1 MDDIYQILLNKK
13 DKRMSLS
20 KKLAIDHIPH
30 LIKGSRV
37 LMRVDFNVP
46 MKDGQITDP
55 KRIVSTLPSINY
67 LLDNGAKSVVLMS
80 HMGRPKGSA
89 NPKFSLAPLVPA
101 VSDYIGK
108 KVTWVPDCVGA
119 EASKATANAKDGE
132 VVLLENLRFYTA
144 EEGKG
149 EINGEKVKASDA
161 EIADFRKQLTTHGDL
176 YVNDAFGT
184 AHRAHSSMVG
194 IDVETRASGFLLKK
208 ELEYFSKVLEGPD
221 RPLTVVMG
229 GAKVKDKIQLIYN
242 MLDIVNEMII
252 GGGMAFTFDKVLNG
266 TNIGSS
272 LFDEEGAKTV
282 PDIMKKAQEKGVKI
296 HLPTDYVCADK
307 FAEDAKTMIRTNKEG
322 IDDGWL
328 GLDIGPNSIA
338 ANAEVIRRSKT
349 IFWNG
354 PQGVFEMPAF
364 AQGSLSMLD
373 EIIAATSKGA
383 TSVAG
388 GGDTVA
394 LLKKVK
400 GSAEKL
406 SHVSTGG
413 GASLELVEGK
423 QLPGVVALSEQS

>member
-1 MDDIYQILLNKK
+1 M
-13 DKRMSLS
+13 LS
-20 KKLAIDHIPH
+20 RKLAIDHIPH
-30 LIKGSRV
+30 LIKDKKV

-46 MKDGQITDP
+46 MKDGVITDP

-67 LLDNGAKSVVLMS
+67 LLDNGAKSVILMS
-80 HMGRPKGSA
+80 HMGRPKGS
-89 NPKFSLAPLVPA
+89 KQMQFSLNSLVPT
-101 VSDYIGK
+101 VEDLLK
-108 KVTWVPDCVGA
+108 RKVQFVPDCMGA
-119 EASKATANAKDGE
+119 DTAKACGEAKNGQ
-132 VVLLENLRFYTA
+132 VLMLENMRFYTA

-149 EINGEKVKASDA
+149 EINGEKVKATDA
-161 EIADFRKQLTTHGDL
+161 EIADFRKQLTGYGDI

-184 AHRAHSSMVG
+184 SHRAHSSMVG
-194 IDVETRASGFLLKK
+194 VDVETRASGFLLKK
-208 ELEYFSKVLEGPD
+208 ELEYFGKVLESPD

-242 MLDIVNEMII
+242 MLDIVDEMII
-252 GGGMAFTFDKVLNG
+252 GGGMAFTFDKVING
-266 TNIGSS
+266 TAIGAS

-282 PDIMKKAQEKGVKI
+282 PDIMKKAAEKGVKI

-307 FAEDAKTMIRTNKEG
+307 FSEDAKTMVRKCNEG

-328 GLDIGPNSIA
+328 GLDIGPDTIKS
-338 ANAEVIRRSKT
+338 NAEVIRRSKT
-349 IFWNG
+349 VFWNG
-354 PQGVFEMPAF
+354 PQGVFEIPAF
-364 AQGSLSMLD
+364 AAGSLSMLD
-373 EIIAATSKGA
+373 EIINMTGNGG

-394 LLKKVK
+394 LLKKVP

-423 QLPGVVALSEQS
+423 QLPGVVALSEIK

>member
-1 MDDIYQILLNKK
+1 
-13 DKRMSLS
+13 MSLS
-20 KKLAIDHIPH
+20 KKLAIDNIPH
-30 LIKGSRV
+30 LIKDKKV

-46 MKDGQITDP
+46 MKEGKITDP

-67 LLDNGAKSVVLMS
+67 LLDNGAKSVILMS
-80 HMGRPKGSA
+80 HRGRPKG
-89 NPKFSLAPLVPA
+89 NKNMDFSLNPIVPA
-101 VSDYIGK
+101 VEDFLK
-108 KVTWVPDCVGA
+108 RKVTWVPDCMGA
-119 EASKATANAKDGE
+119 DTAKACGESKDGQ
-132 VVLLENLRFYTA
+132 VLLLENMRFYTA

-149 EINGEKVKASDA
+149 EVNGEKVKASAD
-161 EIADFRKQLTTHGDL
+161 EIAAFRQALTGYGDI

-194 IDVETRASGFLLKK
+194 VDVETRAAGFLLKK
-208 ELEYFSKVLEGPD
+208 ELEYFSKVLESPD

-242 MLDIVNEMII
+242 MLDIVDEMII

-266 TNIGSS
+266 TQIGSS
-272 LFDEEGAKTV
+272 LFDEDGAKTV

-307 FAEDAKTMIRTNKEG
+307 FAEDAKTVVRTNKEG

-349 IFWNG
+349 VFWNG

-364 AQGSLSMLD
+364 ASGSLSMLD
-373 EIIAATSKGA
+373 EIINATASGA

-394 LLKKVK
+394 LLKKVP

-423 QLPGVVALSEQS
+423 QLPGVVALSEK

>member
-1 MDDIYQILLNKK
+1 
-13 DKRMSLS
+13 
-20 KKLAIDHIPH
+20 
-30 LIKGSRV
+30 
-37 LMRVDFNVP
+37 
-46 MKDGQITDP
+46 
-55 KRIVSTLPSINY
+55 
-67 LLDNGAKSVVLMS
+67 
-80 HMGRPKGSA
+80 
-89 NPKFSLAPLVPA
+89 
-101 VSDYIGK
+101 
-108 KVTWVPDCVGA
+108 
-119 EASKATANAKDGE
+119 
-132 VVLLENLRFYTA
+132 
-144 EEGKG
+144 
-149 EINGEKVKASDA
+149 
-161 EIADFRKQLTTHGDL
+161 
-176 YVNDAFGT
+176 
-184 AHRAHSSMVG
+184 MVG

-242 MLDIVNEMII
+242 MLDIVDEMII

-266 TNIGSS
+266 TQIGSS
-272 LFDEEGAKTV
+272 LFDEEGAATV
-282 PDIMKKAQEKGVKI
+282 PDIMKKAAEKGVKI

-307 FAEDAKTMIRTNKEG
+307 FAEDAQTVIRTNKEG

-328 GLDIGPNSIA
+328 GLDIGPKSIA

-349 IFWNG
+349 VFWNG

-364 AQGSLSMLD
+364 AAGSLSMLD
-373 EIIAATSKGA
+373 EIINATANGA

-400 GSAEKL
+400 GSADKL

-423 QLPGVVALSEQS
+423 

>member
-1 MDDIYQILLNKK
+1 
-13 DKRMSLS
+13 MSLS

-46 MKDGQITDP
+46 MKDGQISDP

-80 HMGRPKGSA
+80 HMGRPKGA
-89 NPKFSLAPLVPA
+89 PNDKFSLAPLVPA

-119 EASKATANAKDGE
+119 EASKVTANAKDGE

-149 EINGEKVKASDA
+149 EINGQKVKATEA
-161 EIADFRKQLTTHGDL
+161 EVADFRKQLTTHGDL

-242 MLDIVNEMII
+242 MLDIVDEMII

-349 IFWNG
+349 VFWNG

-373 EIIAATSKGA
+373 EIISATEKGA

-423 QLPGVVALSEQS
+423 QLPGVVALSEQ

>member
-1 MDDIYQILLNKK
+1 ML
-13 DKRMSLS
+13 KR
-20 KKLAIDHIPH
+20 PVTFVPE
-30 LIKGSRV
+30 V
-37 LMRVDFNVP
+37 LGAETAKTIGES
-46 MKDGQITDP
+46 KDGQ
-55 KRIVSTLPSINY
+55 
-67 LLDNGAKSVVLMS
+67 VL
-80 HMGRPKGSA
+80 
-89 NPKFSLAPLVPA
+89 
-101 VSDYIGK
+101 
-108 KVTWVPDCVGA
+108 
-119 EASKATANAKDGE
+119 
-132 VVLLENLRFYTA
+132 LLENMRFYTA

-149 EINGEKVKASDA
+149 EINGQKVKATDA
-161 EIADFRKQLTTHGDL
+161 EVAEFRQALTGYGDI

-194 IDVETRASGFLLKK
+194 VDVETRAAGFLLKK

-242 MLDIVNEMII
+242 MLDIVDEMII

-266 TNIGSS
+266 TNIGAS
-272 LFDEEGAKTV
+272 LYDEEGAKTV

-307 FAEDAKTMIRTNKEG
+307 FAEDAKTVIRTNKEG
-322 IDDGWL
+322 IDEGWL

-373 EIIAATSKGA
+373 EIIDATSKGA

-394 LLKKVK
+394 LLKKNP

-423 QLPGVVALSEQS
+423 QLPGVVALSEI

>member
-1 MDDIYQILLNKK
+1 
-13 DKRMSLS
+13 
-20 KKLAIDHIPH
+20 
-30 LIKGSRV
+30 
-37 LMRVDFNVP
+37 
-46 MKDGQITDP
+46 
-55 KRIVSTLPSINY
+55 
-67 LLDNGAKSVVLMS
+67 
-80 HMGRPKGSA
+80 MGRPKGQK
-89 NPKFSLAPLVPA
+89 NEKFSLAPLVPA

-108 KVTWVPDCVGA
+108 KVTWVPDCVGT
-119 EASKATANAKDGE
+119 EASKVTANAKDGE

-149 EINGEKVKASDA
+149 EVNGEKVKASAD
-161 EIADFRKQLTTHGDL
+161 EISAFRKQLTTHGDL

-242 MLDIVNEMII
+242 MLDIVDEMII

-266 TNIGSS
+266 TSIGSS

-349 IFWNG
+349 VFWNG

-373 EIIAATSKGA
+373 EIIAATQKGA

-423 QLPGVVALSEQS
+423 QLPGVVALSERQ

>member
-1 MDDIYQILLNKK
+1 M
-13 DKRMSLS
+13 LS
-20 KKLAIDHIPH
+20 RKLAIDHIPH
-30 LIKGSRV
+30 LIKDKKV
-37 LMRVDFNVP
+37 LKRVDFNVP
-46 MKDGQITDP
+46 MKEGVITDP

-67 LLDNGAKSVVLMS
+67 LLDNGAKSVILMS
-80 HMGRPKGSA
+80 HMGRPKGS
-89 NPKFSLAPLVPA
+89 KQMQFSLNPLVPA
-101 VSDYIGK
+101 VEDFLK
-108 KVTWVPDCVGA
+108 RKVQFVPDCIGA
-119 EASKATANAKDGE
+119 DTAKACGEAKDGQ
-132 VVLLENLRFYTA
+132 VLLLENMRFYTA

-149 EINGEKVKASDA
+149 EINGQKVKATDA
-161 EIADFRKQLTTHGDL
+161 EIADFRKQLTGYGDI

-184 AHRAHSSMVG
+184 SHRAHSSMVG
-194 IDVETRASGFLLKK
+194 VDVETRAAGFLLKK
-208 ELEYFSKVLEGPD
+208 ELEYFAKVLESPD

-242 MLDIVNEMII
+242 MLDIVDEMII

-266 TNIGSS
+266 TAIGSS

-282 PDIMKKAQEKGVKI
+282 PDIMKKAAEKGVKI

-307 FAEDAKTMIRTNKEG
+307 FAEDAKTCIRTNAEG

-328 GLDIGPNSIA
+328 GLDIGPNTIKS
-338 ANAEVIRRSKT
+338 NADVIRRSKT
-349 IFWNG
+349 VFWNG
-354 PQGVFEMPAF
+354 PQGVFEIPAF
-364 AQGSLSMLD
+364 ASGSLSMLD
-373 EIIAATSKGA
+373 EIINCTANGG

-394 LLKKVK
+394 LLKKVP

-423 QLPGVVALSEQS
+423 QLPGVVALSDRA